1 MNIKKVIATILIITM
16 VVSTGCTVSKR
27 NDAEQTSA
35 IDALAKEDAEQISA
49 IPGAFIDALPE
60 DDNDAL
66 GELASHYDYD
76 SDVEVFSDYLPDT
89 FKVIEH
95 AISLAEIT
103 ECAEPEIDEDGS
115 DAKMDVTFSYIDM
128 AAFASNMSTDYMKI
142 EEYYS
147 ALDEYE
153 EREEKTITL
162 KFICDEDE
170 GPWLLTRASARKIV
184 RLVTSGAAALPD
196 PVSVLPSEAEACLKS
211 FMNDMALYGYSDLVL
226 DQDPEEY
233 RVYDNVLVRGEGE
246 ATQEAVQNFVAAY
259 MSYVMAHDYEVE
271 LGSDPYDMTITGSA
285 PSSDEL
291 YQCFCTDDFRTR
303 YYMNLVR
310 CGYLG
315 MDLYDMWDD
324 QSALIYDALTEA
336 IPNCSPE
343 DYTLQVSVNR
353 NGSSSDSLTIL
364 GDIITEPYRGIF
376 EFEHGATF
384 DQIMSGYSAAAEQLY
399 EIGEIDEQ
407 LYEAIM
413 ATLTP
418 EFFGYFESD
427 NVSPS
432 GHPDQAIGVYE
443 QVPEFCT
450 DGSLVYGY
458 SNTDENGFWMH
469 YSKEPGWLGTVGY
482 YIDDNGIWITTY
494 FDRPFAEGTNLVVDW
509 WIDDVQVVDTEIVTI
524 EVDGTSA
531 IEVYLPSQGFP
542 SAGEYEMRLWEEDHT
557 HVIACVTLTNE
568 MSHAAT

>member
-1 MNIKKVIATILIITM
+1 
-16 VVSTGCTVSKR
+16 
-27 NDAEQTSA
+27 
-35 IDALAKEDAEQISA
+35 
-49 IPGAFIDALPE
+49 
-60 DDNDAL
+60 
-66 GELASHYDYD
+66 
-76 SDVEVFSDYLPDT
+76 
-89 FKVIEH
+89 
-95 AISLAEIT
+95 
-103 ECAEPEIDEDGS
+103 
-115 DAKMDVTFSYIDM
+115 
-128 AAFASNMSTDYMKI
+128 
-142 EEYYS
+142 
-147 ALDEYE
+147 
-153 EREEKTITL
+153 
-162 KFICDEDE
+162 
-170 GPWLLTRASARKIV
+170 
-184 RLVTSGAAALPD
+184 
-196 PVSVLPSEAEACLKS
+196 
-211 FMNDMALYGYSDLVL
+211 MNDMALYGYSDLVL

-259 MSYVMAHDYEVE
+259 MSYVMAHDYEIE
-271 LGSDPYDMTITGSA
+271 YGKDPYDMTITGSA
-285 PSSDEL
+285 PSSDDL

-303 YYMNLVR
+303 YVYESNKVWVSR
-310 CGYLG
+310 K
-315 MDLYDMWDD
+315 DLYDMWDD

-376 EFEHGATF
+376 EFRAFCLTF

-418 EFFGYFESD
+418 EFFVGYFESD

-469 YSKEPGWLGTVGY
+469 YSKEPSKVWYG
-482 YIDDNGIWITTY
+482 
-494 FDRPFAEGTNLVVDW
+494 
-509 WIDDVQVVDTEIVTI
+509 
-524 EVDGTSA
+524 
-531 IEVYLPSQGFP
+531 
-542 SAGEYEMRLWEEDHT
+542 RL
-557 HVIACVTLTNE
+557 LYR
-568 MSHAAT
+568 